1 MIKSTTTKAGFFI
14 KNVSKSAVMNG
25 VFHETEYTVSRGRVI
40 DTMWIT
46 FNQTIKSVR
55 GTGLFMI
62 RIDSKVRKHT
72 ATLRSLA

>member
-46 FNQTIKSVR
+46 FNQTCWCFYKE
-55 GTGLFMI
+55 
-62 RIDSKVRKHT
+62 RK
-72 ATLRSLA
+72 RYRFIYDQNW